1 MPIYN
6 GFSTYNR
13 IRKFKISDFDLVKQ
27 DLFNH
32 FHIRKGEKLM
42 NPNFGTIIWDVIFE
56 PFTDS
61 VKDAITEDI
70 KRIAGY
76 DPRIGIQHI
85 TITEFTD
92 GINIELLL
100 TFVPSNQTDRLIIQF
115 DRNMKKNT
123 R

>member
-13 IRKFKISDFDLVKQ
+13 IRKFKISDFELAKQ

-32 FHIRKGEKLM
+32 FHIRRGEKLM

-56 PFTDS
+56 PFTET

-70 KRIAGY
+70 KRIAAY
-76 DPRIGIQHI
+76 DPRIGIQNI
-85 TITEFTD
+85 IITEFSD
-92 GINIELLL
+92 GVKIELVL
-100 TFVPSNQTDRLIIQF
+100 TYIPSNQVDRMSLQF
-115 DRNMKKNT
+115 ERDQAKT

>member
-13 IRKFKISDFDLVKQ
+13 IRKFKISDFELAKQ

-32 FHIRKGEKLM
+32 FHIRRGEKLM

-56 PFTDS
+56 PFTET

-70 KRIAGY
+70 KRIAAY
-76 DPRIGIQHI
+76 DPRIGIQNI
-85 TITEFTD
+85 IITEFTD
-92 GINIELLL
+92 GVKIELVL
-100 TFVPSNQTDRLIIQF
+100 TYIPSNQIDRMSLQF
-115 DRNMKKNT
+115 ERDQTKMR
-123 R
+123 

>member
-13 IRKFKISDFDLVKQ
+13 IRKFKISDFELAKQ

-32 FHIRKGEKLM
+32 FHIRRGEKLM

-56 PFTDS
+56 PFTET

-70 KRIAGY
+70 KRIAAY
-76 DPRIGIQHI
+76 DPRIGIQNI
-85 TITEFTD
+85 IITEFTD
-92 GINIELLL
+92 GVKIELVL
-100 TFVPSNQTDRLIIQF
+100 TYIPSNQIDRMSLQF
-115 DRNMKKNT
+115 ERDQTKT